1 MDYSVVNRCSCIV
14 VDEAE
19 KTIEGGVGVRPRA
32 IQAQQK
38 QQSATLNRRPRY
50 AKLDYMAL
58 MVPSFM
64 QFMPPTCWFDNFVLF
79 KSLLF
84 SVLH

>member
-1 MDYSVVNRCSCIV
+1 MKRKRQEWS
-14 VDEAE
+14 
-19 KTIEGGVGVRPRA
+19 GVRALSRA
-32 IQAQQK
+32 VQAQQK

-50 AKLDYMAL
+50 AKLDYMAP

-64 QFMPPTCWFDNFVLF
+64 QFMPPISWFGNFVLF

-84 SVLH
+84 NVLH

>member
-1 MDYSVVNRCSCIV
+1 MDYSVVNRCGLSLQMKRKRQ
-14 VDEAE
+14 ERS
-19 KTIEGGVGVRPRA
+19 GVRVRPRA
-32 IQAQQK
+32 VQTQQK
-38 QQSATLNRRPRY
+38 QQSATLNRCPRY

-64 QFMPPTCWFDNFVLF
+64 LFMPPTSRFDNFVLF

-84 SVLH
+84 NVLH